1 MLFNQVCLFHL
12 TSDHCLLESE
22 LIVCNYV
29 LIEWKRLT
37 KFSWEMN
44 LAGTALLNLT
54 LLSNIIWGSRNY
66 YTSSRGTWI
75 FFLTTL
81 ISTVSSGGVVSYNA
95 LSICTWFLKN
105 QVWKIKVEK
114 SSLKN
119 QVRQTWFIA
128 YFTGFFLLVWPA
140 KMNFKI
146 DFCTASQLH
155 NQ

>member
-1 MLFNQVCLFHL
+1 MGDDDEQHH
-12 TSDHCLLESE
+12 S
-22 LIVCNYV
+22 
-29 LIEWKRLT
+29 
-37 KFSWEMN
+37 
-44 LAGTALLNLT
+44 LNLT

-81 ISTVSSGGVVSYNA
+81 ISAVSSGGVVSYNA

-119 QVRQTWFIA
+119 QVWKIK
-128 YFTGFFLLVWPA
+128 YDKLGF
-140 KMNFKI
+140 
-146 DFCTASQLH
+146 
-155 NQ
+155 